1 MMKYGHSRK
10 WKVPLAPPDLTDNWL
25 SRTANRSLMHK
36 ILLKLARLYLA
47 RRVRRRPP
55 RPLAA
60 LDPQQVR
67 RVLLI
72 SNTALGDT
80 LFSTP
85 AIRAL
90 KERYPAWEL
99 EVLAHRVFGT
109 LLTHNPH
116 VSRLFTYPGRNR
128 RLLTLAGE
136 LRRRAYDL
144 AIILH
149 GNDPE
154 ATLLAYLSGA
164 PFIIGS
170 ARSPLA
176 FAYSAAVASTDPYEH
191 AIERRLD
198 YVRLLGADTDDKRMD
213 LFLPPEELERAA
225 AILTK
230 DFGQVPPLLMA
241 FHPTGSDPYK
251 WWPATAFIELGTYL
265 HKTYGASLLL
275 ISGAGD
281 RPQAE
286 AISAQLPGPSLVTG
300 GRYPLLTVAAL
311 LTHCR
316 LLVANDSGPLHL
328 GLALGVPTI
337 GLLGAD
343 DPRRVG
349 PYQVEWGVALH
360 KRAEVCDREPC
371 LLKKCPKN
379 LCLEAIAVADVVEM
393 IKTWWEPR
401 FLSK

>member
-1 MMKYGHSRK
+1 
-10 WKVPLAPPDLTDNWL
+10 
-25 SRTANRSLMHK
+25 MHK
-36 ILLKLARLYLA
+36 LLMQLAHLYLA

-55 RPLAA
+55 QPLDR

-99 EVLAHRVFGT
+99 EILAHRVFGA
-109 LLTHNPH
+109 LLAHNPH
-116 VSRLFTYPGRNR
+116 VAKIWTYPGRNR
-128 RLLTLAGE
+128 RLFTLARH

-154 ATLLAYLSGA
+154 ATLLAYLTGS
-164 PFIIGS
+164 PFLIGS

-176 FAYSAAVASTDPYEH
+176 FAYSAVVAPTGPDEH
-191 AIERRLD
+191 AIERRLN
-198 YVRLLGADTDDKRMD
+198 YARLLGADTADKRMD
-213 LFLPPEELERAA
+213 LFLAPEELAQAA

-230 DFGQVPPLLMA
+230 NFGQVPPLVLA
-241 FHPTGSDPYK
+241 LHPTGSNPYK
-251 WWPATAFIELGTYL
+251 WWPAASFIELGN
-265 HKTYGASLLL
+265 LLYESYQAPL
-275 ISGAGD
+275 LIISGAGD
-281 RPQAE
+281 REPA
-286 AISAQLPGPSLVTG
+286 AALAAQLSGPTLVTG

-311 LTHCR
+311 LSHCR
-316 LLVANDSGPLHL
+316 LLVANDSGPLHM
-328 GLALGVPTI
+328 GLALRVPTI
-337 GLLGAD
+337 ALLGAD

-349 PYQVEWGVALH
+349 PYEVDWGIALH
-360 KRAEVCDREPC
+360 KREEVCTEEPC
-371 LLKKCPKN
+371 LLKKCPRN
-379 LCLEAIAVADVVEM
+379 LCLEAIAVDEVVEL
-393 IKTWWEPR
+393 IKTWWEMRLLEGLRGGPGEDNSPA
-401 FLSK
+401 LPSSSPPNPL

>member
-1 MMKYGHSRK
+1 
-10 WKVPLAPPDLTDNWL
+10 
-25 SRTANRSLMHK
+25 MHK
-36 ILLKLARLYLA
+36 VLMKLARLYLA
-47 RRVRRRPP
+47 RQVRRRPP
-55 RPLAA
+55 RPLAD
-60 LDPQQVR
+60 LDLAKVR

-85 AIRAL
+85 ALRAL
-90 KERYPAWEL
+90 KERFPAWEL
-99 EVLAHRVFGT
+99 EVLAHRVFGAI
-109 LLTHNPH
+109 LTHNPH
-116 VSRLFTYPGRNR
+116 VSRIFTYPGRNR
-128 RLLTLAGE
+128 RLLALAQDLKG
-136 LRRRAYDL
+136 RAYDL
-144 AIILH
+144 VIILH

-154 ATLLAYLSGA
+154 ATLLAYLTGS
-164 PFIIGS
+164 PVIIGS

-176 FAYSAAVASTDPYEH
+176 FAYSATVAPTGPSEH
-191 AIERRLD
+191 AIVRRLNF
-198 YVRLLGADTDDKRMD
+198 VRFLGADTNDKRMD
-213 LFLPPEELERAA
+213 LFLPPGETDRAA
-225 AILTK
+225 IILAEH
-230 DFGQVPPLLMA
+230 FGGMPPLLMA

-251 WWPATAFIELGTYL
+251 WWPAASFVELGNWLYE
-265 HKTYGASLLL
+265 KYQAPLLI

-286 AISAQLPGPSLVTG
+286 AIAARLSGPTLVTG

-349 PYQVEWGVALH
+349 PYGVDWGKALH
-360 KRAEVCDREPC
+360 KREEVCAQEPC
-371 LLKKCPKN
+371 RLKKCPRN
-379 LCLEAIAVADVVEM
+379 LCMEAITVAEVAKM
-393 IKTWWEPR
+393 IKTWWEPHYQG
-401 FLSK
+401 SE